1 MSNGVKGI
9 IGLSLVLAI
18 MGGGYAALRL
28 TEPEDANDG
37 DTTETTEAATEQQN
51 RIIIYDSQVTGTDP
65 ETGESLEGVIK
76 TVDIKN
82 QTDELHV
89 VQKTPKTEDSAA
101 TYTLDGYQDVVMR
114 DTVIGTLAN
123 NANGLTTESV
133 VEENCQN
140 LEKFGL
146 ADPLVTVDVTYE
158 TGTECIMYIGNQTPG
173 GDTTY
178 VMTDADNTV
187 YTVRNSALA
196 NYSMTINDF
205 VEKTVL
211 KKPDD
216 EDMPIVNKLTIQRED
231 IDYDIVIEYDKKSD
245 DENYT
250 GGTSASHIL
259 TSPTEAYIS
268 VERSTDITTGMFGL
282 SAEDVFSVFCKES
295 DIAEAG
301 LKEPFCKVEMECND
315 GNTYDLL
322 LSEPFT
328 DTQYGKCCYGML
340 EGGNVIFIISA
351 DKAKWVSVLP
361 VDIASKIFIGDY
373 VWNVTELS
381 FTAGGSTRT
390 FDIKQKEESKDKES
404 LAAEDFN
411 VTLDGKE
418 YDSERYRQ
426 FYSFL
431 IGADAEEFALGEAIP
446 EGEPMAA
453 IDYTDKYEGRT
464 RKIEFYEYSAMKAL
478 VVIDGESKFFISKS
492 YVETLIRNAGLFD
505 SEEDFVKT
513 WK

>member
-1 MSNGVKGI
+1 
-9 IGLSLVLAI
+9 
-18 MGGGYAALRL
+18 
-28 TEPEDANDG
+28 
-37 DTTETTEAATEQQN
+37 
-51 RIIIYDSQVTGTDP
+51 
-65 ETGESLEGVIK
+65 
-76 TVDIKN
+76 
-82 QTDELHV
+82 
-89 VQKTPKTEDSAA
+89 
-101 TYTLDGYQDVVMR
+101 
-114 DTVIGTLAN
+114 
-123 NANGLTTESV
+123 
-133 VEENCQN
+133 
-140 LEKFGL
+140 
-146 ADPLVTVDVTYE
+146 
-158 TGTECIMYIGNQTPG
+158 
-173 GDTTY
+173 
-178 VMTDADNTV
+178 
-187 YTVRNSALA
+187 
-196 NYSMTINDF
+196 
-205 VEKTVL
+205 
-211 KKPDD
+211 
-216 EDMPIVNKLTIQRED
+216 
-231 IDYDIVIEYDKKSD
+231 
-245 DENYT
+245 
-250 GGTSASHIL
+250 
-259 TSPTEAYIS
+259 
-268 VERSTDITTGMFGL
+268 
-282 SAEDVFSVFCKES
+282 
-295 DIAEAG
+295 
-301 LKEPFCKVEMECND
+301 MECND

-431 IGADAEEFALGEAIP
+431 IGADAEEFALGETIP

-453 IDYTDKYEGRT
+453 IDYTEKYEGRT

>member
-1 MSNGVKGI
+1 MSNGAKGI

-28 TEPEDANDG
+28 SEPAEGNDG
-37 DTTETTEAATEQQN
+37 DTTETTEAATEQQA
-51 RIIIYDSQVTGTDP
+51 RIIIYDDKVTGTDP

-76 TVDIKN
+76 TVDVKN

-146 ADPLVTVDVTYE
+146 AEPAVTVDVTYE

-173 GDTTY
+173 GDATY
-178 VMTDADNTV
+178 VMTNADNTV

-196 NYSMTINDF
+196 NYSLTINDF

-211 KKPDD
+211 AKPAD

-231 IDYDIVIEYDKKSD
+231 IDYDIVIEYDEKSN
-245 DENYT
+245 DEGYT
-250 GGTSASHIL
+250 GGTSASHIM

-301 LKEPFCKVEMECND
+301 LKDPFCKVKMECND
-315 GNTYDLL
+315 ANSYDLL
-322 LSEPFT
+322 LSEPFS

-373 VWNVTELS
+373 VWNVTDLAVNTGDSSQS
-381 FTAGGSTRT
+381 FVIT
-390 FDIKQKEESKDKES
+390 QKEESKNKETVT
-404 LAAEDFN
+404 AEDFD
-411 VTLDGKE
+411 VTLNGKE

-446 EGEPMAA
+446 DGEPMAA
-453 IDYTDKYEGRT
+453 IEYSEKYEGRT

-492 YVETLIRNAGLFD
+492 YVETLITNVGLFD
-505 SEEDFVKT
+505 SEDDFIKT